1 MISHIII
8 YKMDCNTQ
16 IHEELKNMME
26 STCPFCDQQLVKV
39 DKVDELCCDEQ
50 ELENIDGMNTC
61 VNCGSI
67 LGYVFI
73 DKRIDLY
80 ENMYKIRKKSVYCRK
95 YHIENVM
102 NSISFE
108 NNTELTHSQ
117 SDRIYKVFV
126 EIGNIIPLV
135 NRNRKRMISVKFI
148 MKQLFKMLGLPY
160 NDINVTKSKK
170 TLKYYKQYWEKIQS
184 LIGDRIQSIINMLI
198 FHRILSNIYQQW
210 DCYLSHNHRCFPSCC
225 KYEMS

>member
-1 MISHIII
+1 
-8 YKMDCNTQ
+8 MDCNSQ
-16 IHEELKNMME
+16 IHDELKNMME
-26 STCPFCDQQLVKV
+26 FTCPFCDQQLVKV

-67 LGYVFI
+67 LGYVFV

-108 NNTELTHSQ
+108 NNTELTHGQ
-117 SDRIYKVFV
+117 RERIYKVFV
-126 EIGNIIPLV
+126 EIGTIIPLV

-170 TLKYYKQYWEKIQS
+170 TLKYYKQYWKKVES
-184 LIGDRIQSIINMLI
+184 LVGDKIQSIINM
-198 FHRILSNIYQQW
+198 
-210 DCYLSHNHRCFPSCC
+210 
-225 KYEMS
+225 